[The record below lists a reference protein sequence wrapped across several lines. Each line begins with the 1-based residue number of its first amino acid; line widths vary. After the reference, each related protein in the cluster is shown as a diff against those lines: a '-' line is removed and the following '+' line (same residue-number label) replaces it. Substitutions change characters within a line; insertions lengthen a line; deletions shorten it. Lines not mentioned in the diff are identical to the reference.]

1 MIPNSFRFQKYIP
14 ILMLILKPILMLLD
28 IILIPFI
35 FLSGIIFYIIR
46 LIDINHLESMEITK
60 KILRWIG
67 VYPVLN
73 HFYDPLPNPETFR
86 HTLDKERKLPGVD
99 FNINLQLEI
108 LDKFNFNDE
117 FSGFPLNFKGK
128 LEYFYINYSFLPI
141 DAQYL
146 YNIIRFFKPK
156 KLIEIGC
163 GFSTLVSAKALE
175 KNQKENI
182 GHKSQH
188 ICIEPYRHGW
198 LENLAIDLI
207 KKPVEILDKSIFMQL
222 EANDI
227 LFIDSSHMIRPQ
239 GDVLFEYLEIL
250 PILKPGVIVHIHDIY
265 TPMDYPEKC
274 IVNQVKFW
282 NEQYLLEA
290 FLSLNAEFE
299 IIGAVNYLKNH
310 YFEALASK
318 CPALK
323 DKRIIKKSEKK
334 IACSSLHFLE
344 TSSFWIRRKQ

>member
-1 MIPNSFRFQKYIP
+1 MA
-14 ILMLILKPILMLLD
+14 ILKPILMLLD
-28 IILIPFI
+28 ILLIPFI
-35 FLSGIIFYIIR
+35 FFGGLLFYVIR
-46 LIDINHLESMEITK
+46 LIDINHLESMGITK
-60 KILRWIG
+60 KVLRWIG
-67 VYPVLN
+67 VYPVLS
-73 HFYDPLPNPETFR
+73 HFYDPLLNPKKLR
-86 HTLDKERKLPGVD
+86 HALDKERELPGVD
-99 FNINLQLEI
+99 LNDTLQLTI
-108 LDKFNFNDE
+108 LDKFNFNHE
-117 FSGFPLNFKGK
+117 FSGFPLTFQGR

-146 YNIIRFFKPK
+146 YNTIRFFKPK
-156 KLIEIGC
+156 KFIEIGC

-175 KNQKENI
+175 KNQTENK
-182 GHKSQH
+182 GHRNQH

-198 LENLAIDLI
+198 LENLPIHFI
-207 KKPVEILDKSIFMQL
+207 KKPVETLDKDIFTQL

-227 LFIDSSHMIRPQ
+227 LFIDSSHMIKPQ

-265 TPMDYPEKC
+265 TPKDYPEKC

-290 FLSLNAEFE
+290 FLSLNADFE
-299 IIGAVNYLKNH
+299 IIGAVNYLKHH
-310 YFEALASK
+310 YFDALASK

-323 DKRIIKKSEKK
+323 DERIIKTSEKK

-344 TSSFWIRRKQ
+344 TSSFWIRRKQTT

>member
-14 ILMLILKPILMLLD
+14 ILTLVLTPILIILD
-28 IILIPFI
+28 IILIPFV
-35 FLSGIIFYIIR
+35 FLSGLIFYMIR
-46 LIDINHLESMEITK
+46 LIDINHLENMWITK

-67 VYPVLN
+67 VYPVLD
-73 HFYDPLPNPETFR
+73 HFYDPLLNPKNLR
-86 HTLDKERKLPGVD
+86 HALNKERELPGLDLNV
-99 FNINLQLEI
+99 NRQLEI
-108 LDKFNFNDE
+108 LDEFNFNGE
-117 FSGFPLNFKGK
+117 FEHFPLNFQGK

-146 YNIIRFFKPK
+146 YNTIRHFKPK

-175 KNQKENI
+175 KNRRENTN
-182 GHKSQH
+182 HKNHH

-198 LENLAIDLI
+198 LGNLPIQLI
-207 KKPVEILDKSIFMQL
+207 KKPVESLEKSIFTQL
-222 EANDI
+222 EVNDI
-227 LFIDSSHMIRPQ
+227 LFIDSSHMIKPQ

-250 PILKPGVIVHIHDIY
+250 PILNPGVIVHIHDIY
-265 TPMDYPEKC
+265 TPKDYPEKC

-290 FLSLNAEFE
+290 FLSSNPNFE
-299 IIGAVNYLKNH
+299 IIGALKYLKDH
-310 YFEALASK
+310 HFQELASK

-323 DKRIIKKSEKK
+323 DDRIIKKSEEK
-334 IACSSLHFLE
+334 IALSSLDFLE
-344 TSSFWIRRKQ
+344 TSSFWIRKK

>member
-14 ILMLILKPILMLLD
+14 ILTLILNPILIILD
-28 IILIPFI
+28 IILIPFV
-35 FLSGIIFYIIR
+35 FLSGVIFYMIR
-46 LIDINHLESMEITK
+46 LIDINHLENMRITK

-67 VYPVLN
+67 VYPVLD
-73 HFYDPLPNPETFR
+73 HFYDPLLNPKNLR
-86 HTLDKERKLPGVD
+86 HALNKERELPGLDLNV
-99 FNINLQLEI
+99 NMQLEM

-117 FSGFPLNFKGK
+117 FAEFPLNFQGK

-146 YNIIRFFKPK
+146 YNTIRHFKPK

-175 KNQKENI
+175 KNRRENTN
-182 GHKSQH
+182 HKNHH

-198 LENLAIDLI
+198 LGNLPIQLI
-207 KKPVEILDKSIFMQL
+207 KKPVESLEKSIFTQL

-227 LFIDSSHMIRPQ
+227 LFIDSSHMIKPQ

-265 TPMDYPEKC
+265 TPKDYPEKC

-290 FLSLNAEFE
+290 FLSSNPDFE
-299 IIGAVNYLKNH
+299 IIGALKYLKDH
-310 YFEALASK
+310 HFKELASK

-323 DKRIIKKSEKK
+323 DDRIIKKSEEK
-334 IACSSLHFLE
+334 IACSSLDFLE
-344 TSSFWIRRKQ
+344 TSSFWIRKK